1 MWFMET
7 PWPPIILLGIAEFI
21 LLLLWMGN
29 ARNLYTVLL
38 VLLPV
43 LAIVIFGIE
52 KLIVTAR
59 EEVETNLIG
68 VVQAFE
74 REDLDGTIDYFSVPL
89 QSDMKLRV
97 EPAMELV
104 TVNGSIRITDVN
116 IDLLA
121 NNSRATSHF
130 RANGQFQVTEMGT
143 YNQPT
148 RWELTWQR
156 EAGEWKIIRV
166 NQLHVISG
174 EVVREWLD

>member
-1 MWFMET
+1 MET

-21 LLLLWMGN
+21 LLLLWMEN

-74 REDLDGTIDYFSVPL
+74 REDLDGTIDYFPVPL

-104 TVNGSIRITDVN
+104 AVLFLCQSC
-116 IDLLA
+116 DL
-121 NNSRATSHF
+121 SSCR
-130 RANGQFQVTEMGT
+130 
-143 YNQPT
+143 
-148 RWELTWQR
+148 
-156 EAGEWKIIRV
+156 
-166 NQLHVISG
+166 SG
-174 EVVREWLD
+174 FA